1 MKILPSLIDKNLKL
15 PLNIK
20 ISFEAIFEY
29 LENIIINK
37 DHYLFST
44 AHELLKEYKK
54 YPILREGI
62 EDFNDLQK
70 FNKDIDKLLDIIFPE
85 ILQNDEIKAVSIPF
99 DFTTFKLS
107 KRFQRIL
114 DDAGEAYELK
124 LRNVDKSNIYISS
137 CIFILVHYYKVKLK
151 FERPFYFDIP
161 STKKGFTKNY
171 RVKYNKDL
179 FKIKPLKNALKI
191 SKRDIEELLDNFDN
205 IDIWKE
211 KFPVN
216 SYEFKGFGIMNLFD
230 VTSDQLISDIKENLL
245 IKDEQAFHELQ
256 QNISNLFDSNSLKF
270 EFSTYYLHNNQLAY
284 RYYYNQNSFLVQG
297 KNDFACDEN
306 SCDEIFTKVFKEKK
320 MLTISD
326 VDKYGKSTNYNRFY
340 KSLKKKDIKSIILV
354 PIILTE
360 ELFGIMELVSKNKH
374 ELNSINTEKLKDII
388 PVFKMG
394 ALRYMEEY
402 VNNLESIIQ
411 EHYTSLH
418 PTIKWK
424 FYNAAEEFLSNIE
437 TNSNTSEDIK
447 NIVFKDVIPLYGQCD
462 IKGSSIARNSAVQ
475 KDLIKQLNLTLAII
489 EKAKNSFD
497 LIIYIDLLSKIKE
510 FKNNIKKRL
519 YSGDEEE
526 LTNFLIQEIYPT
538 FGSLKTLN
546 KLIRSDIENYMQQID
561 KKLHVVY
568 DKRKKYEKS
577 VDKLNKEL
585 AGFIDKKQIEAQ
597 KMFPH
602 YFERYK
608 TDGVDYTMYI
618 GQSLVKKSDYNKI
631 DLSNLRL
638 WQLQMM
644 CELEYIVHGLKEK
657 LEHPLEVAS
666 LILVHNKPL
675 SIKFRMDEKR
685 FDIDGAKNV
694 RYEIIK
700 KRIDKSYI
708 KNTHNRLTVPGKIA
722 IVYSQISERNEYLKY
737 IKQLQSKKYL
747 LDSIEELDIED
758 MKGISGLKALRVLV
772 NYNKKYF

>member
-1 MKILPSLIDKNLKL
+1 MKILPSLIDKNLDL
-15 PLNIK
+15 PLNLK

-29 LENIIINK
+29 LENIILDK
-37 DHYLFST
+37 DHYLYAT
-44 AHELLKEYKK
+44 ANEILEEYKQF
-54 YPILREGI
+54 PILREGF
-62 EDFNDLQK
+62 EDFNNLQK
-70 FNKDIDKLLDIIFPE
+70 YNKEIDKLLNIIFPE

-107 KRFQRIL
+107 KRFLRIL
-114 DDAGEAYELK
+114 DDAGESYVLK
-124 LRNVDKSNIYISS
+124 LRNIDSSNIFISS
-137 CIFILVHYYKVKLK
+137 CVFILVHYYKVKLK

-179 FKIKPLKNALKI
+179 FKIRPLKNALKI
-191 SKRDIEELLDNFDN
+191 TKNDIKELLDNFDN

-211 KFPVN
+211 KFPVH

-256 QNISNLFDSNSLKF
+256 LNISNLFDSNSLKF
-270 EFSTYYLHNNQLAY
+270 EFSTYYLHNNELAY

-297 KNDFACDEN
+297 KNDLGCNEN

-320 MLTISD
+320 MLAISD
-326 VDKYGKSTNYNRFY
+326 VEKYGKTTNYNRFY

-354 PIILTE
+354 PILLTE
-360 ELFGIMELVSKNKH
+360 ELFGIMELVSKNKY
-374 ELNSINTEKLKDII
+374 ELNSVNAEKLKDII

-411 EHYTSLH
+411 EYYTSLH

-437 TNSNTSEDIK
+437 TNNTSSDIK

-475 KDLIKQLNLTLAII
+475 KDLIKQLNLSLTII
-489 EKAKNSFD
+489 EKAKDNFD
-497 LIIYIDLLSKIKE
+497 LTTYNDLLSRIKR
-510 FKNNIKKRL
+510 FKTNIKKGL
-519 YSGDEEE
+519 YSSDEEE
-526 LTNFLIQEIYPT
+526 LINFLLQEIYPT
-538 FGSLKTLN
+538 FDNLKILN
-546 KLIRSDIENYMQQID
+546 KKIKADIENYVLQID

-568 DKRKKYEKS
+568 DKRKKYDNS
-577 VDKLNKEL
+577 VDRLNEEL
-585 AGFIDKKQIEAQ
+585 AKFIDKKQIEAQ
-597 KMFPH
+597 ELFPH

-608 TDGVDYTMYI
+608 TDGVDHTMYI
-618 GQSLVKKSDYNKI
+618 GQSLIKKSVYNKN
-631 DLSNLRL
+631 DLNNLRL

-644 CELEYIVHGLKEK
+644 CELENIAHGLKEE
-657 LEHPLEVAS
+657 LDYPLEVAS

-708 KNTHNRLTVPGKIA
+708 KNTNERLTIPGKIA

-747 LDSIEELDIED
+747 LDGIEKLDIED
-758 MKGISGLKALRVLV
+758 MKGISGLKALRVSV
-772 NYNKKYF
+772 NYDKKNF